1 MHSSNEIV
9 RTPFHIDVD
18 PTDVLAQHADANQLN
33 SPKKQN
39 SHDQ

>member
-9 RTPFHIDVD
+9 RAPFHIDVD

-33 SPKKQN
+33 APKEQN